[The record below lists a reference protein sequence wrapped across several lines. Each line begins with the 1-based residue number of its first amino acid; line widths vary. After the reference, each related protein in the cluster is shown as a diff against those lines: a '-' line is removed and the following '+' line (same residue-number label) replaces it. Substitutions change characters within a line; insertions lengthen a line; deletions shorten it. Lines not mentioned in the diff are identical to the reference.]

1 MEEDTVNLEN
11 ERSVRI
17 RQLLEQQG
25 HEIEMFDAE
34 SLKMGFSTVVI
45 TNFGDQ
51 VITVFLL
58 VFLGGLHESNNLS

>member
-11 ERSVRI
+11 ERSGRI

-25 HEIEMFDAE
+25 HEIEMFDGE

-45 TNFGDQ
+45 TSSNFGDQ
-51 VITVFLL
+51 VRSFVKSFENINKALL
-58 VFLGGLHESNNLS
+58 

>member
-11 ERSVRI
+11 ERSGRI

-25 HEIEMFDAE
+25 HEIEMFDGE

-45 TNFGDQ
+45 TSSNFGDQ
-51 VITVFLL
+51 VRSFVKSFENIKKALL
-58 VFLGGLHESNNLS
+58 